1 MSLVLYRQMSGKT
14 ANFYKCR
21 GSRYTFLVFLIYSE
35 ITIVFPFTL
44 NRT

>member
-21 GSRYTFLVFLIYSE
+21 GSRYTFPVFLFILKLQLFS
-35 ITIVFPFTL
+35 L
-44 NRT
+44 SR